1 MPGSAPPQ
9 PDKPDELNEPD
20 PTLPRTHGFVLA
32 SCREVVGVKEF
43 SFLIGN
49 CPGAIAEIAEAL
61 GKEQVNI
68 EGIAGLTV
76 LEEGVVSLITDN
88 PGTTRKKLRELEIDF
103 EEREAIVLDLPSH
116 PGELATLLGRLKEE
130 HINVLSIYAAAEK
143 NKLVFTVD
151 NLDRTKEILR
161 IE

>member
-1 MPGSAPPQ
+1 M
-9 PDKPDELNEPD
+9 
-20 PTLPRTHGFVLA
+20 LA
-32 SCREVVGVKEF
+32 SDREVVGVKEF

-49 CPGAIAEIAEAL
+49 CPGAMYEIADAL
-61 GKEQVNI
+61 GGEHVNI
-68 EGIAGLTV
+68 DGVAGLTV

-88 PGTTRKKLRELEIDF
+88 PGTTRKTLRDLGIDF

-130 HINVLSIYAAAEK
+130 HINVLSIYAADEK

-161 IE
+161 ID